1 MTDYSALLPPHWKDE
16 VKSWLRD
23 DAPSFDIGGLV
34 VGTAHE
40 EASLYAKS
48 DGVLAGVPFFD
59 ATFESLGCVVEWHLK
74 DVCVMGCPEN
84 LQPTPLRVLYIWPRT
99 ASSPSE

>member
-1 MTDYSALLPPHWKDE
+1 MASIDHSALLPPHWKDE

-74 DVCVMGCPEN
+74 EV
-84 LQPTPLRVLYIWPRT
+84 RRARARARARSRT
-99 ASSPSE
+99 RERTRA